1 LQNTLRLVSGLNNA
15 KNVLFSGNLVSR
27 GAEKSAFLQQS
38 VKFLFLHRA
47 KEKIT
52 KKNDQRRV
60 ATIRKIAFL
69 QQ

>member
-1 LQNTLRLVSGLNNA
+1 LQNTLRLVSGLNNTD
-15 KNVLFSGNLVSR
+15 VLFSGNLVLR

-38 VKFLFLHRA
+38 VKFLFLHRT

-52 KKNDQRRV
+52 KKN